1 MLLVLQIGL
10 ELYELD
16 PRLIENRERSSEPIG
31 NSGLNKENG
40 ILV

>member
-1 MLLVLQIGL
+1 MLLVLQIGP

-16 PRLIENRERSSEPIG
+16 PRLLETCERSPEPIG
-31 NSGLNKENG
+31 NSGLNKENR